1 MVNTCLL
8 VGYDTV
14 YHISS
19 ISLLISISQWSTITK
34 WNLPLTTA
42 PPSNTSAR
50 EVSGIIAEWEKSPH
64 SITAYVV
71 IVFLIYICFWP
82 VLPHTHPHSNTQ
94 TQRHAASSKTPI
106 SNNLIS
112 DAPPE
117 CDKSV
122 SVHGADNSIH
132 WKPAACLHYMIT
144 SPDQVLSVTDLWK
157 LSCLSCKCASMN
169 ENRMDLNGWNLWHVL
184 V

>member
-1 MVNTCLL
+1 MVHYHK
-8 VGYDTV
+8 VKSSSHHSASIK
-14 YHISS
+14 HISPGGFRNNCWVGKEPTFHYCLCCYCLS
-19 ISLLISISQWSTITK
+19 DIHMF
-34 WNLPLTTA
+34 LTC
-42 PPSNTSAR
+42 PPT
-50 EVSGIIAEWEKSPH
+50 
-64 SITAYVV
+64 
-71 IVFLIYICFWP
+71 
-82 VLPHTHPHSNTQ
+82 HTHPHSNTQ